1 MDGAAFNRNELDY
14 LQLLARQFPTIR
26 AAATE
31 IVTLSAA
38 QQLPKGTEHFLS
50 DIHGEYEAFSH
61 VLRNGSGSVKRRI
74 DEVFAGE
81 LDANTRQE
89 LATLIYYPEERLRLI
104 LEEADAPEQWYATI
118 IGRLIKLCRVIAAKY
133 TRAALRAALPA
144 DFADV
149 IATLLQEQPA
159 EPTRLA
165 YHAEL
170 IHAIIATGEARD
182 FIETLAELIQQLVIA
197 RLHII
202 GDIYDRGPGAHKI
215 MDTLLAYHRVD
226 VQWGNH
232 DIVWMGAAAGSEACI
247 ANVIRIA
254 LRYANLETL
263 QDGYGISLLPLA
275 TFAMN
280 VYRDDPC
287 AQFTP
292 RASGNEEYTENELR
306 LMAKM
311 HKAISII
318 QFKLEGQLID
328 RRPEFDQQDRRLLHR
343 IDHHEGVVAL
353 GNRHYPLIDNSFPTI
368 DPAGPY
374 QLTAGEE
381 NVIRR
386 LRMAFRNSDRLQEHV
401 RFLFNRGSM
410 YLIHNGN
417 LLYHGCIPMESDGSF
432 TYNEVGGRRLGPRE
446 YMDHAERLARQGYF
460 SADPRQRQAG
470 QDMMWAL
477 WSSRTSPLY
486 GKDRMATFER
496 YFLDAS
502 DTHRE
507 TKNPYYDYRDQERTA
522 ARILVAFGLDAD
534 RGHIINGHVP
544 VRVTRGESPVKASGR
559 LLVIDGG
566 FSKAYQDKTGIA
578 GYTLVCSSRGLIL
591 CAHEPF
597 ASKQSAIEQGVDIH
611 SQTEILET
619 SSEPIMVR
627 ETDDGLEMRQRIS
640 ALQRL
645 LQAYRA
651 GLIKERQ

>member
-1 MDGAAFNRNELDY
+1 MDSADFNRNELDY
-14 LQLLARQFPTIR
+14 LNLLARQFPTIR

-74 DEVFAGE
+74 DEVFGSELSAGE
-81 LDANTRQE
+81 RRE
-89 LATLIYYPEERLRLI
+89 LATLIYYPEERLRLQ
-104 LEEADAPEQWYATI
+104 LEEVEAPEQWYETI
-118 IGRLIKLCRVIAAKY
+118 IGRLIKLCRVMAAKY
-133 TRAALRAALPA
+133 TRSTLRAALPQ
-144 DFADV
+144 DFAEV

-159 EPTRLA
+159 EPNRIG
-165 YHAEL
+165 YHAE
-170 IHAIIATGEARD
+170 IVHAIIATGEARD
-182 FIETLAELIQQLVIA
+182 FIETLAELIQRLAIA

-202 GDIYDRGPGAHKI
+202 GDVYDRGSGAHKI

-226 VQWGNH
+226 MQWGNH

-263 QDGYGISLLPLA
+263 QDGYGTSLLPLA
-275 TFAMN
+275 TFALSA
-280 VYRDDPC
+280 YRDDPC
-287 AQFTP
+287 TQFMP
-292 RASGNEEYTENELR
+292 RPGGDEEYTENELS

-318 QFKLEGQLID
+318 QFKLEGQLIA
-328 RRPEFDQQDRRLLHR
+328 RRPEFGLEERRLLHR
-343 IDHHEGVVAL
+343 IDYQKGDITL
-353 GNRHYPLIDNSFPTI
+353 SDRPYRLLDCSFPTV
-368 DPAGPY
+368 DPADPY
-374 QLTAGEE
+374 RLSFGEA
-381 NVIRR
+381 NVVRR

-410 YLIHNGN
+410 YLISNGN
-417 LLYHGCIPMESDGSF
+417 LLYHGCIPMEPDGSF
-432 TYNEVGGRRLGPRE
+432 TYNEVGGQQLGPRE
-446 YMDHAERLARQGYF
+446 YMDHVERLARQGYF
-460 SADPRQRQAG
+460 AADSTRRQAG

-477 WSSRTSPLY
+477 WNSPTSPLY

-496 YFLDAS
+496 YFLEDS

-507 TKNPYYDYRDQERTA
+507 TKNPYYTYRDQEHTA
-522 ARILVAFGLDAD
+522 LRILAAFGLQAD

-544 VRVTRGESPVKASGR
+544 VKVGQGESPVKANGR

-578 GYTLVCSSRGLIL
+578 GYTLVYSSHGLIL

-597 ASKQSAIEQGVDIH
+597 ASKQAAIEQGMDIH

-619 SSEPIMVR
+619 SAEPILVR
-627 ETDDGLEMRQRIS
+627 DTDDGLEMQQRIS

-651 GLIKERQ
+651 GLLKERE